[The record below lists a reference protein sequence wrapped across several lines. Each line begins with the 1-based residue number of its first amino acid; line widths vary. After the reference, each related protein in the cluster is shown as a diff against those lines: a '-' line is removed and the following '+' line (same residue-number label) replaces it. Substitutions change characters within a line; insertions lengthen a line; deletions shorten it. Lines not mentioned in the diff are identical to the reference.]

1 MIQLNGYIKFMPSEA
16 LEKRDGVKEEFTE
29 LDLRK
34 ILDMAMPHSYR
45 KKLTGND
52 WNIYKQP
59 FMKTIDKLVTYEP
72 DIKAEVAKAKS
83 NKELADKVYGI
94 KGTKRNNNGTP
105 KVAEADKTTCKTCGK
120 KHKGKCWKL
129 ESGGDAPLTWK
140 NGGKPF
146 DKKQMKYINKMF
158 HSHSA
163 TKADSDSDSEKGSLG

>member
-1 MIQLNGYIKFMPSEA
+1 
-16 LEKRDGVKEEFTE
+16 
-29 LDLRK
+29 
-34 ILDMAMPHSYR
+34 
-45 KKLTGND
+45 
-52 WNIYKQP
+52 
-59 FMKTIDKLVTYEP
+59 MKTIDKLITYEP
-72 DIKAEVAKAKS
+72 DIKAEAAKAKS

-146 DKKQMKYINKMF
+146 DKKKMEYINKMF

-163 TKADSDSDSEKGSLG
+163 TKADSDSDSEKGSSGWKKGISTVHQMYIATQYRQDNGMDSDEEVTSIDRDSLQSLQKKARKAEKQLQRS